1 MKIFVFI
8 DSINKKNLEI
18 CWKVYTNK
26 IQYDIISLIK
36 RGMEKTSIQRSIWNM
51 QKLESLEA
59 VHTGDLINKKNKYNQ
74 GKIVSIFKLKMDT
87 VFLCVIIKR

>member
-1 MKIFVFI
+1 
-8 DSINKKNLEI
+8 
-18 CWKVYTNK
+18 
-26 IQYDIISLIK
+26 
-36 RGMEKTSIQRSIWNM
+36 M

-59 VHTGDLINKKNKYNQ
+59 VHTHTGNLINKKNKYNQ